1 VSLGDTLTY
10 QFTVTNTGN
19 VTLDDV
25 TVTDPLTD
33 TDVNVGSLAPGES
46 AVETGDYVVTQADVE
61 AGVILNTATA
71 TGDPGT
77 PNDPSDDP
85 TDTDPEDVPVPPEPG
100 IEVVKSLLSNAD
112 EDGSDTVS
120 LGDTLTYQF
129 TVTNTGNVTL
139 DDVTVT
145 DPLTDTDVN
154 VGSLA
159 PGESAVETGDYV
171 VTQADVEAGVILNT
185 ATATGDPGTP
195 NDPSDDPTDTDPE
208 DVPVPPANPELSVVK
223 DFTGF
228 IDNDNSGDIS
238 VGDDVLYDITATNEG
253 DVELTN
259 VVITDD
265 LTGDSSDPVT
275 LAPGESDTLSVSYT
289 VLESDLGTTIA
300 NTGIADSDQTDP
312 VDDPEE
318 VPVPDPELSV
328 VKTNTGFIDNDDN
341 GFISVGDNVLYD
353 IIATNEGDANLTN
366 VVITDDLTGDTS
378 DPVTLL
384 PGESDTLSVS
394 YTVLDS
400 DVGTTIANTGVADSD
415 QTDPVD
421 DPVEVPVPGKADLAI
436 HKNSNGIRVWPD
448 KHPFAFFRTQ
458 LTYSV
463 TITNNGPNV
472 SNGWTA
478 VDTLPDG
485 VTFVSAT
492 NGDITSVDNGDGT
505 VTFSSD
511 TDIPVGES
519 RTFHFTVQTPEH
531 LPHHPAFLHNSI
543 SVTGQNPDHDLHNN
557 HDGDN
562 IEIIDPPRGIDVGAP
577 DTIDIFPD
585 VPFVTHPEGGYGV
598 YSNEGL
604 NLVVDNYF
612 INTVYT
618 GEEND
623 IITTGFH
630 NDVINTDGGD
640 DKIDGGSGNDII
652 NAGTGNDDL
661 IGGRGADVLIGGHG
675 QDNFIIRGDRE
686 SGAYGKKSDLHF
698 DNHHRVVVDHIIDF
712 NDHEDVLILQDLKV
726 DGIGSVSYHS
736 DNGNVTLTETVDG
749 HIVSSNVIAKLQ
761 PGLDISVHHQGDGN
775 WTLT

>member
-1 VSLGDTLTY
+1 MLDSDLGTTIANFGIADSDQTDPIDDLEY
-10 QFTVTNTGN
+10 VDVPYPLLVINKTNTG
-19 VTLDDV
+19 
-25 TVTDPLTD
+25 
-33 TDVNVGSLAPGES
+33 
-46 AVETGDYVVTQADVE
+46 
-61 AGVILNTATA
+61 
-71 TGDPGT
+71 
-77 PNDPSDDP
+77 
-85 TDTDPEDVPVPPEPG
+85 
-100 IEVVKSLLSNAD
+100 
-112 EDGSDTVS
+112 
-120 LGDTLTYQF
+120 F
-129 TVTNTGNVTL
+129 T
-139 DDVTVT
+139 
-145 DPLTDTDVN
+145 
-154 VGSLA
+154 
-159 PGESAVETGDYV
+159 
-171 VTQADVEAGVILNT
+171 
-185 ATATGDPGTP
+185 
-195 NDPSDDPTDTDPE
+195 
-208 DVPVPPANPELSVVK
+208 
-223 DFTGF
+223 
-228 IDNDNSGDIS
+228 DNDSSGDIS
-238 VGDDVLYDITATNEG
+238 VGDDVLYDLTATNLG
-253 DVELTN
+253 TANLTN

-265 LTGDSSDPVT
+265 LTGDTSTPVT

-289 VLESDLGTTIA
+289 VQESDLGTTIA
-300 NTGIADSDQTDP
+300 NTGVADSDQTDP
-312 VDDPEE
+312 EEDAEEVDVPESELIFTKTNTGFTDNDGSGDVSVGDFVLYDLTATNVAIAFGGTNLNGVVIIDDLTGDISTPVTLAPGESDTLSVSYTVQESDLGTTIANIGSAGSDQTDPIIDPEE

-328 VKTNTGFIDNDDN
+328 VKINTGFTDNDDN
-341 GFISVGDNVLYD
+341 GFVSVGDDVLYE
-353 IIATNEGDANLTN
+353 ITATNTGDANLTN

-415 QTDPVD
+415 QTDPVE
-421 DPVEVPVPGKADLAI
+421 DPEEVDVPGKADLAI
-436 HKNSNGIRVWPD
+436 HKNSNGIRVRPD
-448 KHPFAFFRTQ
+448 KHPVAFFRTE

-463 TITNNGPNV
+463 TITNNGPSV

-492 NGDITSVDNGDGT
+492 NGDITSIDNGDGT

-531 LPHHPAFLHNSI
+531 LPYHPAFLHNRI

-557 HDGDN
+557 HDGDS

-585 VPFVTHPEGGYGV
+585 VPFVTHPEGGYSV

-604 NLVVDNYF
+604 NLVIDNYF
-612 INTVYT
+612 INTVFT
-618 GEEND
+618 GEKSD
-623 IITTGFH
+623 IVTTGFH
-630 NDVINTDGGD
+630 NDVINTDGGN
-640 DKIDGGSGNDII
+640 DKIDGGGGNDII

-698 DNHHRVVVDHIIDF
+698 DAHHRVVVDYIVDF

-761 PGLDISVHHQGDGN
+761 PGLDISVHDQGDGN